1 MRYDINLLTKE
12 EKVEQIQEKVVKVSS
27 VLTVLLLLVV
37 SGFSAKYYFEASD
50 LKKLIL
56 SEDQKIETARDK
68 INSMKS
74 TEVLSR
80 NLSKK
85 QEVLREILDNRLYY
99 SELLS
104 QFYER
109 IPSGVGVKSLSFTD
123 KASITLSGTASNY
136 LLVSDFLKNLN
147 NSDAENIFQSAT
159 LSSVKLNASSSTV
172 DYSLVVGFDKERLK
186 DGY

>member
-12 EKVEQIQEKVVKVSS
+12 EKVEQIQEKAVKVSS
-27 VLTVLLLLVV
+27 VLAVILLLVV

-56 SEDQKIETARDK
+56 SEDQKIIASRSE
-68 INSMKS
+68 ISSMKS
-74 TEVLSR
+74 TEVLAR

-85 QEVLREILDNRLYY
+85 QEVLGEILDNRPYY

-109 IPSGVGVKSLSFTD
+109 IPSGVGVRSFSFTD

-147 NSDAENIFQSAT
+147 DSEDENIFRSAT
-159 LSSVKLNASSSTV
+159 LNSVKLNSGSSTV
-172 DYSLVVGFDKERLK
+172 DYSLIVNFDMEKLK
-186 DGY
+186 NEL